1 MFYDLLRC
9 TRVWRNWQTR
19 KIQVLMTARTCRF
32 DPCYPHQTKIKRTRE
47 KILSSF
53 FRIGCR
59 ARIIRTLPGI
69 IPARNAGKRYTMKIK
84 KTLIA
89 LLTILTFAFGVFT
102 LPGCSSKTTV
112 PSAKKHSVSV
122 SSTEE
127 CIISVD
133 KTKAEFAETV
143 TVTLDLKT
151 TDKYVEKVLTTER
164 KQVNDPKPFTTF
176 LWATTT

>member
-59 ARIIRTLPGI
+59 ARIIRHSSISRSSSSFQGSFLKLYLHNFFS
-69 IPARNAGKRYTMKIK
+69 RCRLHYLVKLSLYNF
-84 KTLIA
+84 LIA
-89 LLTILTFAFGVFT
+89 
-102 LPGCSSKTTV
+102 P
-112 PSAKKHSVSV
+112 
-122 SSTEE
+122 
-127 CIISVD
+127 D
-133 KTKAEFAETV
+133 
-143 TVTLDLKT
+143 
-151 TDKYVEKVLTTER
+151 
-164 KQVNDPKPFTTF
+164 NDFSRNIVAFTTNF
-176 LWATTT
+176 LHF